1 VSKAEVA
8 AAFAKAARMRY
19 ITPAEARAAWEAFC
33 QHWPALMRLRLTEP
47 LVTRAGELALQHGL
61 RGYDAVHLATAM
73 HWQTLLDV
81 PITFVTFDRQLWEA
95 GKKAGLVV
103 WPDEQF

>member
-1 VSKAEVA
+1 
-8 AAFAKAARMRY
+8 
-19 ITPAEARAAWEAFC
+19 
-33 QHWPALMRLRLTEP
+33 MRLRLTEP

-81 PITFVTFDRQLWEA
+81 SITFVTFDRQLWEA